1 MAPSRALLEYGA
13 NKEDRA
19 RFERAIEME
28 SSRVVFTILFF
39 SSSFLLFSRN
49 QELFNSEGNV
59 YRSWGLYKLYKF
71 RGGVFESL
79 EGTRMGQFVWQG
91 LSSMKFPSWEN
102 VAFST
107 VVWYTPGRR
116 CRGGSFINDSLLFLP
131 ALIGYFFLF
140 ITLSS
145 NIDFPDC
152 GCHGLSCNA
161 SPYYD
166 NSKSTRYSRS

>member
-19 RFERAIEME
+19 RLERAMKIE
-28 SSRVVFTILFF
+28 SILLFF
-39 SSSFLLFSRN
+39 FFFLCYRN

-131 ALIGYFFLF
+131 TPRLLDIFFSLLHYRLISIFRIAVATGCRATPLLTT
-140 ITLSS
+140 IIP
-145 NIDFPDC
+145 NQRGIPDR
-152 GCHGLSCNA
+152 
-161 SPYYD
+161 
-166 NSKSTRYSRS
+166 NS